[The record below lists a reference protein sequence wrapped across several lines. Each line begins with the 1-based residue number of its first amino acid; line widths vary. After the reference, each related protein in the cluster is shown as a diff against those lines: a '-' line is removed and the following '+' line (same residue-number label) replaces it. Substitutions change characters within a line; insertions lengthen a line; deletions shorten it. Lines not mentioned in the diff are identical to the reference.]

1 MGTETTATPAVK
13 SNLRERPHDHQ
24 RVLGDVFEINECGIL
39 VDVSHDSLLGALTV
53 HVEDCMLS
61 QIDMGGAE
69 HTAAM
74 SDFSKDDD
82 GNNIPQML
90 RWNNGEVWTRKRP
103 YAMIP
108 KSSLLLRPELENRDR
123 EIPEALSSMEVVEDG
138 NLQGLLAHIQNR
150 DLEIKE
156 ALSSVE
162 VAEEVDCSIVSA
174 ATSR

>member
-1 MGTETTATPAVK
+1 
-13 SNLRERPHDHQ
+13 
-24 RVLGDVFEINECGIL
+24 
-39 VDVSHDSLLGALTV
+39 
-53 HVEDCMLS
+53 MLS

-82 GNNIPQML
+82 GNTIPQTL
-90 RWNNGEVWTRKRP
+90 RWNNGEVWTRKKP

-150 DLEIKE
+150 DREIQE

-162 VAEEVDCSIVSA
+162 EVDCSMVSA
-174 ATSR
+174 KILGKSFHENDNLQGVIPYDADGNLQG

>member
-1 MGTETTATPAVK
+1 
-13 SNLRERPHDHQ
+13 
-24 RVLGDVFEINECGIL
+24 
-39 VDVSHDSLLGALTV
+39 
-53 HVEDCMLS
+53 MLS

-82 GNNIPQML
+82 GNTIPQTL
-90 RWNNGEVWTRKRP
+90 RWNNGEVWTRKKP

-123 EIPEALSSMEVVEDG
+123 EI
-138 NLQGLLAHIQNR
+138 
-150 DLEIKE
+150 KE

-162 VAEEVDCSIVSA
+162 VAEEMDCSMVSAAISGKSFDECGNLQGLLALIQNRDREIQEALSSVEEVDCSMVSA
-174 ATSR
+174 KILGKSFHENDNLQGVIPYDADGNLQG